1 MKDVL
6 TLLKPR
12 FLSFRNRS
20 LSKTR
25 KGQGLR
31 ILLLSTIGLA
41 FWSGTFI
48 ILYRV
53 LTYFQRMESFGDIL
67 AYKLLSMALITFSLS

>member
-12 FLSFRNRS
+12 LLSFRNRG
-20 LSKTR
+20 LSRNR
-25 KGQGLR
+25 KGRGLR

-41 FWSGTFI
+41 FWSGTFV

-53 LTYFQRMESFGDIL
+53 LTYFQRMGFIG
-67 AYKLLSMALITFSLS
+67 KG